1 MNEPKQVFTFSAIGT
16 IRTPHRQQAGT
27 PIQPTCAEGIR
38 GTVEVFDSYA
48 DALVDLDGFERIWLL
63 YVLDRAKPWAARV
76 IPFRDTVERGLFAT
90 RVPARPNPIGMS
102 AVRLISVEGRR
113 LHVEGVDMLDHTPL
127 LDIKPYVREFDAHPD
142 SRSGWF
148 EKGRATVTVAD
159 DRFAD
164 GEGVITSLSPKMR
177 GFIKKRFDTTI
188 S

>member
-1 MNEPKQVFTFSAIGT
+1 MTFMVLTSVACI
-16 IRTPHRQQAGT
+16 H
-27 PIQPTCAEGIR
+27 
-38 GTVEVFDSYA
+38 DS
-48 DALVDLDGFERIWLL
+48 DIFFVKLSN
-63 YVLDRAKPWAARV
+63 
-76 IPFRDTVERGLFAT
+76 VERGLFAT

-102 AVRLISVEGRR
+102 PVKLISVEGRR

-164 GEGVITSLSPKMR
+164 SDGGDTHRPGENQISRSL
-177 GFIKKRFDTTI
+177 
-188 S
+188 